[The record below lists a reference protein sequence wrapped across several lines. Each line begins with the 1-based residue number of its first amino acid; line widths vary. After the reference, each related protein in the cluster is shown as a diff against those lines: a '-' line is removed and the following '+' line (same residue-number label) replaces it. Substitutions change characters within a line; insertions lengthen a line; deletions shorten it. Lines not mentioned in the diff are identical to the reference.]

1 MDMDFN
7 LKNFENYE
15 KDRNNIIDDASCA
28 KNLKKESKINLKSD
42 SKLNEI
48 IEELKAFKNEKNDAL
63 GAGNGYKGDSIVV
76 DFTEYNPL
84 HNGHKY
90 CMDFAK
96 KFGIFICVVPGPL
109 ERSGR
114 GIPYL
119 LNREIRAKMAIKAGA
134 DLVVEGPPMGI
145 MGSGQYVQCL
155 IRMFYKL
162 GGEVIP
168 RGYIE
173 EQTMNKVISCIIDGH
188 HIKIKPYKISCIETG
203 EVLGEKLEIDNYV
216 IASMSY
222 TIHKLRKVLNNYEP
236 KFKFLERIEGIS
248 GTKIREGIYNGN
260 FDILKNMVPDTTIE
274 IIENLFKNYGM
285 DEIILKRY
293 EDRILDTVNNDK
305 YDIRNIIP
313 EKMANTIH
321 SRSEHY
327 ESIEE
332 LKKALPYGF
341 TKNSNDRTL
350 TKLEA
355 RISSEDISNYI
366 EYYPR
371 NVKILENSLDYE

>member
-1 MDMDFN
+1 MDFN

-15 KDRNNIIDDASCA
+15 KDRNNIIDDANYA
-28 KNLKKESKINLKSD
+28 KNLKKESNLNLKSD

-48 IEELKAFKNEKNDAL
+48 IEELKAFKNEKNDAICK
-63 GAGNGYKGDSIVV
+63 GNGYKNDSIVV

-114 GIPYL
+114 GVPYL

-222 TIHKLRKVLNNYEP
+222 TIHKLRNVLNNYEP

-248 GTKIREGIYNGN
+248 GTKIREGIYDGN
-260 FDILKNMVPDTTIE
+260 FDILKTMVPDTTIE
-274 IIENLFKNYGM
+274 IIENLFKNYDM

-313 EKMANTIH
+313 EKMANTIY

-341 TKNSNDRTL
+341 TKNNNDRIL

-355 RISSEDISNYI
+355 RINSEDISNYI
-366 EYYPR
+366 DFYPR
-371 NVKILENSLDYE
+371 NVKILENSLDYV

>member
-1 MDMDFN
+1 MNFN
-7 LKNFENYE
+7 
-15 KDRNNIIDDASCA
+15 
-28 KNLKKESKINLKSD
+28 SD
-42 SKLNEI
+42 SKLQEI
-48 IEELKAFKNEKNDAL
+48 IEELKDLKNKKSETLN
-63 GAGNGYKGDSIVV
+63 GGNGYKKDSVVV

-114 GIPYL
+114 GVPYL

-155 IRMFYKL
+155 IKMFCKL
-162 GGEVIP
+162 GGEIIP
-168 RGYIE
+168 RGYID

-222 TIHKLRKVLNNYEP
+222 TIYKLRKLLNNYEP
-236 KFKFLERIEGIS
+236 KFKFIERIEGIS
-248 GTKIREGIYNGN
+248 GTKIREGIYGKKYGGN
-260 FDILKNMVPDTTIE
+260 FDILRKMVPDTTIS
-274 IIENLFKNYGM
+274 ILENLFKNYDM

-293 EDRILDTVNNDK
+293 EDRILDIVNDDK
-305 YDIRNIIP
+305 YDIRQIIP
-313 EKMANTIH
+313 EKMANAVY
-321 SRSEHY
+321 SRSNYY
-327 ESIEE
+327 ESVEE
-332 LKKALPYGF
+332 IKKALPYGF
-341 TKNSNDRTL
+341 TKNSNERIL

-355 RISSEDISNYI
+355 GIKTEDISRYIDNYPQNI
-366 EYYPR
+366 
-371 NVKILENSLDYE
+371 KILENSLDYI